1 MRQGIQTDFPHQ
13 TLQNEGCYWFC
24 LMEWASRLLNR
35 DFTDRQIIYLYDL
48 ALEKGY
54 IRKDCTILFA
64 ADLLNLAIMENR
76 FKGCYPVK
84 NQPIEPI
91 YITYLVKPKYG
102 HFLLTLGDTTWDPLD
117 PARPAAKDYRP
128 ESYRVIT

>member
-1 MRQGIQTDFPHQ
+1 MKQGIQTNFPHEI
-13 TLQNEGCYWFC
+13 LQAEGCYWFC
-24 LMEWASRLLNR
+24 LMEWASRLLKR
-35 DFTDRQIIYLYDL
+35 DFTNEQIIYLYDM

-64 ADLLNLAIMENR
+64 AQLLNLAILEN
-76 FKGCYPVK
+76 KYTICNPVK
-84 NQPIEPI
+84 NQPEVPI

-102 HFLLTLGDTTWDPLD
+102 HFVLSIGNETWDPLD
-117 PARPAAKDYRP
+117 PARPAAKDYKP